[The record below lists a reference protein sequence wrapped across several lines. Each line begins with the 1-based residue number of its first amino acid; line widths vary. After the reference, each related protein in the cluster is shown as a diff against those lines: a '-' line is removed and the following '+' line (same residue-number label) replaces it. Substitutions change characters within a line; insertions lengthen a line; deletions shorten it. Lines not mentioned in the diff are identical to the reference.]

1 MGFQRVWH
9 KHYNPDVPPELVF
22 DRITLSEML
31 SRSAQSFPDTTAL
44 IYMGKNIGYRELD
57 GLVNRFARAL
67 EALGVK
73 KGHTIAVLLPNIP
86 QAIIANYAAFRIG
99 AVAAQNNPLYTE
111 RELAN
116 QLADSDAKVLV
127 TLDILLPRARKI
139 QSETKVGTIIT
150 CHINDYLP
158 FPKKQLFPYVK
169 KGMYRKVV
177 RQPGVFRFMDLLA
190 QYPGDSIPEQAGWD
204 DVGALLYTGGTTGV
218 SKGVMLT
225 HANMSCNVQ
234 QLRWWFPDLKEGCES
249 MMGVFPFFHSAGFT
263 GIQNLCMATASTI
276 VLVPRPEPGI
286 IIELLRKFKPC
297 YLPGVPTIFAALLN
311 DRRFTSMDLK
321 FIKGFIAGAAPLAVE
336 TMKELKRLTGG
347 DIINV
352 YGLTE
357 ITPMGTASP
366 WKGTIKPGTV
376 GIPLPNTDLKIV
388 DVDDPAKVL
397 KQGEAGEILFKGPQV
412 MKGYYKRPDETTAVL
427 RDGWLHTGDIG
438 FLDEDGYLTIVD
450 RKKDMIVAS
459 GFNIF
464 PQEVDEVLMEHP
476 GILEACTI
484 GVPDRYRGE
493 APKSYVVLKDGDLLS
508 TEEIVEFCKQRLA
521 PYKVPR
527 QIEFIDELP
536 KTPVGKILR
545 REVKEL
551 DRKKR
556 GVEGQAGLHA

>member
-1 MGFQRVWH
+1 MSFQRVWH
-9 KHYNPDVPPELVF
+9 KHYNPDVPPELAF
-22 DRITLSEML
+22 DQTTLSGML
-31 SRSAQSFPDTTAL
+31 TRSARSFPDATAL
-44 IYMGKNIGYRELD
+44 IYMGKKIGYRELD

-73 KGHTIAVLLPNIP
+73 KGDTVAMLLPNIP
-86 QAIIANYAAFRIG
+86 QVVIANYAAFRIG

-111 RELAN
+111 RELAY
-116 QLADSDAKVLV
+116 QLSDSDAKVLV
-127 TLDILLPRARKI
+127 TLDILLPRAQKI
-139 QSETKVGTIIT
+139 QNETRIGTIIT

-169 KGMYRKVV
+169 KGMYREVA

-190 QYPGDSIPEQAGWD
+190 QYSGDPVPDQSGWD

-218 SKGVMLT
+218 GKGVMLT

-234 QLRWWFPDLKEGCES
+234 QLRWWFPDLKEGSES
-249 MMGVFPFFHSAGFT
+249 MMGVFPIFHSAGFT
-263 GIQNLCMATASTI
+263 GIQNLCVSTASTI

-297 YLPGVPTIFAALLN
+297 YLPGVPTIFVALLN

-321 FIKGFIAGAAPLAVE
+321 FIKGFLAGAAPLSVE
-336 TMKELKRLTGG
+336 TMKELKNLTSG
-347 DIINV
+347 DIINI

-376 GIPLPNTDLKIV
+376 GVPLPSTDLKIV
-388 DVDDPAKVL
+388 DVDDPAKEM
-397 KQGEAGEILFKGPQV
+397 KQGETGEILFKGPQV
-412 MKGYYKRPDETTAVL
+412 MKGYYKKPEETAAVL

-476 GILEACTI
+476 RILEACTI
-484 GVPDRYRGE
+484 GVPDPYRGE

-508 TEEIVEFCKQRLA
+508 PDEIVEFCKQRLA

-556 GVEGQAGLHA
+556 DAWEAKWV

>member
-1 MGFQRVWH
+1 MSFQRVWH
-9 KHYNPDVPPELVF
+9 KHYNPDVPAELAF
-22 DRITLSEML
+22 DRTTLSEML
-31 SRSAQSFPDTTAL
+31 SRSAQNFPDVTAL
-44 IYMGKNIGYRELD
+44 IYMGKKICYRELN

-73 KGHTIAVLLPNIP
+73 KGDTVAVMLPNIP
-86 QAIIANYAAFRIG
+86 QAVIANYAVFRIG

-111 RELAN
+111 RELTY
-116 QLADSDAKVLV
+116 QLADSDAKALV
-127 TLDILLPRARKI
+127 TLDLLLPRAKKI
-139 QSETKVGTIIT
+139 QSETKIETIIT

-177 RQPGVFRFMDLLA
+177 RQPGVFQFMDLLA
-190 QYPGDSIPEQAGWD
+190 QYPGDPMPDKAGWD

-286 IIELLRKFKPC
+286 IIELLKKFKPC
-297 YLPGVPTIFAALLN
+297 YLPGVPTIFVALLN
-311 DRRFTSMDLK
+311 DKRFTSMDLT
-321 FIKGFIAGAAPLAVE
+321 FIKGFIAGAAPLSVE
-336 TMKELKRLTGG
+336 TIRELKRLTGG

-388 DVDDPAKVL
+388 DLDDPTKEL

-412 MKGYYKRPDETTAVL
+412 MKGYYKKPEETAAVL

-476 GILEACTI
+476 RILEACTI
-484 GVPDRYRGE
+484 GVPDSYRGE
-493 APKSYVVLKDGDLLS
+493 APKSYVVLKDGGTLS
-508 TEEIVEFCKQRLA
+508 AEEIVEFCKKRLA

-556 GVEGQAGLHA
+556 EAGEAKSV